1 MPDAGR
7 VPTALRARSRAA
19 ALVATALAAAV
30 AASLVVLP
38 AATVAHDPPGI
49 DRFLRALA
57 AVESNGRYDAVNGTS
72 GAFGRYQI
80 LPMNWPSWARRYLGD
95 AAALPT
101 PDNQERVARAKVHS
115 LYHWLGSWDLVAHW
129 WLTGTPK
136 TDPTT
141 FSPFAAWYVQR
152 VMALYDGAASGDDGR
167 IAYQESEAG
176 AVYGGGWSRAAHG
189 AYAGD
194 TVAWSAVVGASA
206 TFWFTGRS
214 VVWIGPIGPTRG
226 RADVFVDGEFAKAI
240 DLRSGGFRP
249 RVVLF
254 MTAWPEAAEHTLR
267 IEIVGEPGRPVA
279 IDEFR
284 VGE

>member
-1 MPDAGR
+1 LPDAGR
-7 VPTALRARSRAA
+7 VPTALRARTRAA

-30 AASLVVLP
+30 ASTLVALP
-38 AATVAHDPPGI
+38 ARTVAHDPPGI

-57 AVESNGRYDAVNGTS
+57 AIESNGRYDALNGTS
-72 GAFGRYQI
+72 GAYGRYQI
-80 LPMNWPSWARRYLGD
+80 LPMNWPRWARQYLGD
-95 AAALPT
+95 AAAPTT
-101 PDNQERVARAKVHS
+101 PDNQERVTAAKVHS
-115 LYHWLGSWDLVAHW
+115 LHHWLGSWDLVAHW
-129 WLTGTPK
+129 WLTGTAK
-136 TDPTT
+136 TDPAT

-167 IAYQESEAG
+167 TALQESEAG
-176 AVYGGGWSRAAHG
+176 AIYGGGWSRAEHG
-189 AYAGD
+189 SYAGD
-194 TVAWSAVVGASA
+194 TVAWSDVVGASA
-206 TFWFTGRS
+206 TFTFTGRS

-226 RADVFVDGEFAKAI
+226 RADVYVDGDFAKTVE
-240 DLRSGGFRP
+240 LRNGGFRP

-254 MTAWPEAAEHTLR
+254 MMTRPEAGEHTLR